1 MDWMHNRYHAD
12 YKRKYADLCQGI
24 ERLYGALGIV
34 RLVPDVPATRRFDLD
49 LGKTIDLRGN
59 K

>member
-12 YKRKYADLCQGI
+12 YKRKYSNLCQGI

-34 RLVPDVPATRRFDLD
+34 RLVPEAPATRRFELD
-49 LGKTIDLRGN
+49 KGKTINLGET